1 MRNRNQKNTDKSVN
15 LNEEK
20 GDLFMMTRAQLLETV
35 KRTINEA
42 KKSEHKIPKDHD
54 IEIELCEGR
63 SRAPLTIQAEDFG
76 DDKRIIV
83 KLGKTTLFTGY
94 GLYLFVGDRHYG
106 YDDPTD
112 FRDTLEKRGIT
123 FSTDAA
129 FAICRQIEKLGGHF
143 HPILLPRDERGERW
157 AKIQMENLQ
166 FN

>member
-1 MRNRNQKNTDKSVN
+1 MRNREPKTTEKPIN

-20 GDLFMMTRAQLLETV
+20 GNLFMMTRAQLLETV

-63 SRAPLTIQAEDFG
+63 SKAPLTIQAQNFG
-76 DDKRIIV
+76 DDKRITV
-83 KLGKTTLFTGY
+83 KLGKTSLFTVE
-94 GLYLFVGDRHYG
+94 GLNLFIGEYHG
-106 YDDPTD
+106 YDDPTE
-112 FRDTLEKRGIT
+112 FRDALEERGIT

-143 HPILLPRDERGERW
+143 HPLLLPCDGIFG
-157 AKIQMENLQ
+157 KIRMENLQ